1 MVTELVNLILELNS
15 VFDLETVFLRKRR
28 DVVIIRSHTIKGKAR
43 LGWFCWLVEGE
54 RESSW
59 WVWPYLLGGW
69 CLLQSYPPSQLTG
82 PPILLLLLILLL
94 LWCSSPKLLLLFLYY
109 SFFSCSFSPTSIT
122 FLSFSC
128 PKFQST
134 HSSVNE
140 EWKTMVREPGRPP
153 GSCHLAKSESE
164 RVRCGDESV
173 MAAERGNGPA
183 TSRLLGRVWSGLG
196 SVGTKQGGG
205 RWGQGWGH
213 YTCPA
218 LFITHTHH

>member
-28 DVVIIRSHTIKGKAR
+28 DVVIIRSHTIKGKASR

-94 LWCSSPKLLLLFLYY
+94 HLLLLLLWVVLLPQANLPHKT
-109 SFFSCSFSPTSIT
+109 SFSYSSTTPFFPAPSPPHPSPSSLSPAPSSNPPTVQWTKNGRQWCGSRVDPLEAVT
-122 FLSFSC
+122 W
-128 PKFQST
+128 PE
-134 HSSVNE
+134 VR
-140 EWKTMVREPGRPP
+140 VREWGVVM
-153 GSCHLAKSESE
+153 
-164 RVRCGDESV
+164 RV
-173 MAAERGNGPA
+173 
-183 TSRLLGRVWSGLG
+183 
-196 SVGTKQGGG
+196 
-205 RWGQGWGH
+205 
-213 YTCPA
+213 
-218 LFITHTHH
+218 